1 MKLESGQVV
10 RFDGLV
16 LRFYTY
22 AGVVEALDGVS
33 LYLKEDEV
41 LGVVG
46 ETGCGKSVTAL
57 ALMGIVMPPGK
68 IEGGQILF
76 DYKGKQLNLLNQ
88 KQDFLRTI
96 RGHEIS
102 MVFQEP
108 RAYLNPV
115 YNVEYQITE
124 VIMVHRKQE
133 FARRVL
139 DQLTEEYARRGE
151 SLLYQADPFLNRILK
166 FNISV
171 YKRMAKNPNDRYVR
185 FLSKVPI
192 VRRFGKLLKKEV
204 HKEVIGLLEDMQIA
218 DPERVAHMYP
228 HELSGGMAQ
237 RMVIAMAL
245 ACDPRVLI
253 CDEPTTNLDV
263 TVQAQILELV
273 SALKERRKSSIL
285 YITHDL
291 GVVAQLCD
299 RVVVMYAG
307 NAVEM
312 AEVHKIFAEPI
323 HPYTQA
329 LLESIPSPGKPLKSI
344 PGTVPSLINPIPGC
358 RFHDRCRY
366 AMDVCREVKP
376 PFVEVKENH
385 YASCFLYTSHDR
397 RS

>member
-1 MKLESGQVV
+1 VV

-22 AGVVEALDGVS
+22 AGVVEALDGVD

-57 ALMGIVMPPGK
+57 ALMGIVLPPGK
-68 IEGGQILF
+68 IESGQILL
-76 DYKGKQLNLLNQ
+76 DYKGKQLDLLNQ
-88 KQDFLRTI
+88 KQEFMRGI

-124 VIMVHRKQE
+124 VIMIHRKQE
-133 FARRVL
+133 FAQRVL
-139 DQLTEEYARRGE
+139 DQLNEEYARRGE
-151 SLLYQADPFLNRILK
+151 SLLYEADPFLNRVLR
-166 FNISV
+166 FNIGV
-171 YKRMAKNPNDRYVR
+171 YKRMAKNPNSRYVG

-192 VRRFGKLLKKEV
+192 ARRFQKLLKKEV
-204 HKEVIGLLEDMQIA
+204 HREVIRLLQDMQIA

-237 RMVIAMAL
+237 RLVIAMAL
-245 ACDPRVLI
+245 ACDPKVLI

-273 SALKERRKSSIL
+273 SALKERRKSSIM

-312 AEVHKIFAEPI
+312 AEVHKIFGEPL

-329 LLESIPSPGKPLKSI
+329 LLESIPSPGKPLQSI
-344 PGTVPSLINPIPGC
+344 PGTVPSLINPIRGC

-366 AMDVCREVKP
+366 AMDVCRQVKP
-376 PFVEVKENH
+376 PLLEVKKNH
-385 YASCFLYTSHDR
+385 YAACFLYYSHDR

>member
-1 MKLESGQVV
+1 MVK
-10 RFDGLV
+10 FDGLV

-22 AGVVEALDGVS
+22 AGVVEALDGVD

-57 ALMGIVMPPGK
+57 ALMGIVLPPGK
-68 IEGGQILF
+68 IEGGQIML
-76 DYKGKQLNLLNQ
+76 DYKGKQLDLLNQ
-88 KQDFLRTI
+88 KQDFMRGI

-124 VIMVHRKQE
+124 VIMIHRKQE
-133 FARRVL
+133 FAQRVL
-139 DQLTEEYARRGE
+139 DQLTEEYARRKE
-151 SLLYQADPFLNRILK
+151 SLLYEADPFLNRILK
-166 FNISV
+166 FNIGV
-171 YKRMAKNPNDRYVR
+171 YKRMAKNPNSRYAG
-185 FLSKVPI
+185 FMSKVPI
-192 VRRFGKLLKKEV
+192 VRRFRNLLKKEV
-204 HKEVIGLLEDMQIA
+204 HEEVIRLLQDMQIA
-218 DPERVAHMYP
+218 DPERVAKMYP

-245 ACDPRVLI
+245 ACDPKVLI

-273 SALKERRKSSIL
+273 SALKERRKSSVM

-312 AEVHKIFAEPI
+312 AEVHKIFAEPL

-329 LLESIPSPGKPLKSI
+329 LLESIPSPGKPLQSI

-366 AMDVCREVKP
+366 AMDVCRNVKP
-376 PFVEVKENH
+376 PLLQVKEGH
-385 YASCFLYTSHDR
+385 YAACFLYYSYDR
-397 RS
+397 RK

>member
-1 MKLESGQVV
+1 MKLEKGQVV
-10 RFDGLV
+10 KFDDLV

-22 AGVVEALDGVS
+22 AGVVEALDGVN
-33 LYLKEDEV
+33 LYLKENEV

-57 ALMGIVMPPGK
+57 ALMGIVLPPGK

-76 DYKGKQLNLLNQ
+76 DYKGKQLDMLHQ
-88 KQDFLRTI
+88 KQDLLRGI
-96 RGHEIS
+96 RGHDIS

-115 YNVEYQITE
+115 YNVEFQITE
-124 VIMVHRKQE
+124 VIMVHRKKE
-133 FARRVL
+133 FAQRVL
-139 DQLTEEYARRGE
+139 DHLTEEYARKGE
-151 SLLYQADPFLNRILK
+151 SLLYEADPFLNRILK

-171 YKRMAKNPNDRYVR
+171 YKRMAKNPNDRYAR
-185 FLSKVPI
+185 FLSKIPI
-192 VRRFGKLLKKEV
+192 ARRFGKLLKEEV
-204 HKEVIGLLEDMQIA
+204 HKEVIGLLRDMQIA

-245 ACDPRVLI
+245 ACDPKVLI

-273 SALKERRKSSIL
+273 SALKQRKKASIL

-312 AEVHKIFAEPI
+312 GEVHKIFAEPI

-329 LLESIPSPGKPLKSI
+329 LLESIPAPGKPLKSI

-376 PFVEVKENH
+376 QFVEVKENH
-385 YASCFLYTSHDR
+385 YAACFLYYSQNR